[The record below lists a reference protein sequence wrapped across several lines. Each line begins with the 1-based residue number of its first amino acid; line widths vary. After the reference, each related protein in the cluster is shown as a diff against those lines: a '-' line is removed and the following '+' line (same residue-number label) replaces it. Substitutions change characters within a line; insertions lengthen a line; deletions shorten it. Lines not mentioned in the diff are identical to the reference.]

1 MKKISIKELAPLLTT
16 DRKSRIDKVLSQR
29 TKGISI
35 LLEDI
40 YQSHNISAVLRTCDN
55 LGIQNIYIIQDY
67 NKVILAK
74 GVSLGSEK
82 WITLKI
88 KDKTTSKK
96 EYIRSLKN
104 QGFKIISTVP
114 PTKEKSINMN
124 SLKITKKMIVAFG
137 NEEKGLSDDIIKE
150 SDSLVS
156 IPMHG
161 FNESYN
167 ISVSC
172 AIVMNQLIID
182 AKKQNKLT
190 KLTEKEKSDLRF
202 DWYMKSIKHAS
213 KVVKNLAKNK

>member
-114 PTKEKSINMN
+114 PTKEKSIDVN
-124 SLKITKKMIVAFG
+124 SLKITKKMIIAFG
-137 NEEKGLSDDIIKE
+137 NEEKGLSKDIIEE

>member
-124 SLKITKKMIVAFG
+124 SLKITKKMIIAFG

>member
-114 PTKEKSINMN
+114 PTKEKSINVN
-124 SLKITKKMIVAFG
+124 SLKITKKMIIAFG
-137 NEEKGLSDDIIKE
+137 NEEKGLSNDIIQE

-190 KLTEKEKSDLRF
+190 NLTEKEKSDLRF
-202 DWYMKSIKHAS
+202 DWYMKSIKHAR
-213 KVVKNLAKNK
+213 KVVRNLAKNK

>member
-114 PTKEKSINMN
+114 PTKEKSINVN
-124 SLKITKKMIVAFG
+124 SLKITKKMIIAFG

>member
-88 KDKTTSKK
+88 KDKTTSK

-114 PTKEKSINMN
+114 PTKEKSINVN
-124 SLKITKKMIVAFG
+124 SLKITKKMIIAFG
-137 NEEKGLSDDIIKE
+137 NEEKGLSNDIIQE

-190 KLTEKEKSDLRF
+190 ILTEKADLRF
-202 DWYMKSIKHAS
+202 DWYMKSIKHAR